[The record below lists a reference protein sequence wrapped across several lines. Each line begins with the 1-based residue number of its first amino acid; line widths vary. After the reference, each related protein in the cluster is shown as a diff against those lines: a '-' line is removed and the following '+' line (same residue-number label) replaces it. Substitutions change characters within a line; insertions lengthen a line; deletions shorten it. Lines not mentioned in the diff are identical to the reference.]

1 MSTEITYEAVTRTI
15 PVKQFKPD
23 ADSLAA
29 DYAWCKNIILQHSS
43 SFYRAFRVMR
53 KDKAE
58 AVFAI
63 YAFCRLADD
72 AIDVHANTGL
82 LDQLEL
88 GLDKIKAGAVPDTRL
103 WRALG
108 DTILKWQLPL
118 EPFYDMLAGQRRDAV
133 FRQPQT
139 MADLLDYC
147 YYVAGTVGLMVLPL
161 ICEKPDTKTNALAL
175 DLGTAMQL
183 TNILRD
189 IGSDLSLKRIYIPS
203 SLMKQY
209 DVSESDLAA
218 DPPSSRFISLWEA
231 LAKTA
236 DQKYQHVY
244 QHLPLFD
251 HEGRLPLLLSL
262 LYYQKILEKAR
273 KSGYRVS
280 TRRAY
285 ISDARKMLIMLKARL
300 LWLKLK
306 YRGRSSDQ

>member
-1 MSTEITYEAVTRTI
+1 MSSNITYEAITRTI
-15 PVKQFKPD
+15 PIEQFRPN
-23 ADSLAA
+23 ADDLAG
-29 DYAWCKNIILQHSS
+29 DYAWCKNIIMQHSS

-53 KDKAE
+53 QDKAD
-58 AVFAI
+58 AVFAV

-72 AIDVHANTGL
+72 AIDVHGNTRL
-82 LDQLEL
+82 LDQLEA
-88 GLDKIKAGAVPDTRL
+88 GLDQFAAGAVPDTRL

-118 EPFYDMLAGQRRDAV
+118 KPFYDMLTGQRRDAV
-133 FRQPQT
+133 FQQPQT

-161 ICEKPDTKTNALAL
+161 ICEKPDATTRTLAL

-189 IGSDLSLKRIYIPS
+189 IGSDLKLDRIYIPKT
-203 SLMKQY
+203 LMKQY
-209 DVSESDLAA
+209 GVSESDLAA
-218 DPPSSRFISLWEA
+218 DPPTSHFISLWEA

-244 QHLPLFD
+244 RHLQLFD

-273 KSGYRVS
+273 RGGYRVS

-285 ISDARKMLIMLKARL
+285 LSDARKVLIMLNARL
-300 LWLKLK
+300 IRLKLK
-306 YRGRSSDQ
+306 YFGQSSD